1 MEAIL
6 HRVRVLMDKTTTTSK
21 PWYKSKTVWFN
32 LISTAVVF
40 TDGLAKLMVGLTTF
54 IPAEVYPWVVFGV
67 GISNLFLRSI
77 TSTALLR
84 GDE

>member
-32 LISTAVVF
+32 IVSASVVF
-40 TDGLAKLMVGLTTF
+40 TDGLAKLIVGLYDF
-54 IPAEVYPWVVFGV
+54 IPSEAYPWVVFGIGV
-67 GISNLFLRSI
+67 SNLFLRAV

-84 GDE
+84 SDE

>member
-1 MEAIL
+1 
-6 HRVRVLMDKTTTTSK
+6 MDKTTTTSK

-67 GISNLFLRSI
+67 GMSNLFLRSI

>member
-1 MEAIL
+1 
-6 HRVRVLMDKTTTTSK
+6 MDKTTTTSK

-40 TDGLAKLMVGLTTF
+40 TDGLAKLIVGLYDF
-54 IPAEVYPWVVFGV
+54 IPAEVYPWVVFGI